1 VPALAMRS
9 MFRCCA
15 LLFAALLAACAG
27 NPLAPVPFNTTGFD
41 LAGRM
46 AVRYQDR
53 SFSSALRWK
62 QGADGDEVWLNTPLG
77 QTLAYLQ
84 DNRAGATLT
93 TAEQKQYHAQ
103 TIESLTHSALGWRFP
118 LAGLRYWV
126 LGQTAPGVDSAEVA
140 RDGANRLTRFTQ
152 ADWQVVLEY
161 ADAAASRPSR
171 LELAGG
177 DAQIRLVIDSPEM
190 ARP

>member
-1 VPALAMRS
+1 MRS
-9 MFRCCA
+9 MFRSCAA

-27 NPLAPVPFNTTGFD
+27 NPLAPVPLNSAGFD
-41 LAGRM
+41 LGGRM

-62 QGADGDEVWLNTPLG
+62 QNADGDEIWLNTPLG
-77 QTLAYLQ
+77 QTLAHLQ

-103 TIESLTHSALGWRFP
+103 TIESLTQSAFGWRFP

-126 LGQTAPGVDSAEVA
+126 LGQTAPGVDVTAAE
-140 RDGANRLTRFTQ
+140 RDGAQRLTRFAQ
-152 ADWQVVLEY
+152 AGWQVAFEY
-161 ADAAASRPSR
+161 ADAAARRPSR
-171 LELAGG
+171 LELTGS
-177 DAQIRLVIDSPEM
+177 DAHIRLVVDSLEM
-190 ARP
+190 AQP

>member
-1 VPALAMRS
+1 MRS

-15 LLFAALLAACAG
+15 LVIAALLAACAG
-27 NPLAPVPFNTTGFD
+27 NPLAPVPFNTAGFD

-46 AVRYQDR
+46 AVRTQDR
-53 SFSSALRWK
+53 AFSSALRWK
-62 QGADGDEVWLNTPLG
+62 QNADGDEVWLNTPLG

-103 TIESLTHSALGWRFP
+103 TIESLTQSALGWRFP

-126 LGQTAPGVDSAEVA
+126 LGQTAPGVAHAELA
-140 RDGANRLTRFTQ
+140 RDGANRISRFVQ
-152 ADWQVVLEY
+152 ADWQVALEY
-161 ADAAASRPSR
+161 ADAAALRPSR

-177 DAQIRLVIDSPEM
+177 DAHIRLVIDSLELAQP
-190 ARP
+190 

>member
-1 VPALAMRS
+1 MRL
-9 MFRCCA
+9 MFRSCA
-15 LLFAALLAACAG
+15 LLVTALLAACAG
-27 NPLAPVPFNTTGFD
+27 NPLAPVPANTTGFD

-46 AVRYQDR
+46 AVRYQER

-62 QGADGDEVWLNTPLG
+62 QGADGDEIWLNTPLG
-77 QTLAYLQ
+77 QTQAYLQ

-103 TIESLTHSALGWRFP
+103 SIESLTQSAFGWRFP

-126 LGQTAPGVDSAEVA
+126 LGHTAPGIAAIEIV
-140 RDGANRLTRFTQ
+140 RDKADRITRFAQ
-152 ADWQVVLEY
+152 ADWQVALEY
-161 ADAAASRPSR
+161 ADGAALRPSR
-171 LELAGG
+171 LDVSGS
-177 DAQIRLVIDSPEM
+177 DANIRFVIDSLEL